1 MQSMHPDVRRR
12 GAIAA
17 VMAALLAAGCGAG
30 GGSGEAR
37 EENHP
42 LMRRALALKQANDV
56 DGAIRLYGEAVA
68 RNPGM
73 ARAHLQ
79 LAMLF
84 DQEPKEDFVRA
95 VYHYERYMELG
106 REAKT
111 KEHAAE
117 LLRRARLSYAAS
129 LPDRP
134 SEAVRMI
141 ADLKKENAL
150 LKEEINALQA
160 KAGAAAA
167 SASTAVRSFAPA
179 PPPPPTSSS
188 AAASRPRSPSAAP
201 AAGAAT
207 AAPARAPASLARP
220 VPAPAVV
227 QAQTY
232 TVQSGDALS
241 TIAVK
246 VYGDSSA
253 WRRIYDANKGLLPDP
268 GSVRPGQ
275 VLVIPR

>member
-1 MQSMHPDVRRR
+1 
-12 GAIAA
+12 
-17 VMAALLAAGCGAG
+17 MAALLAAGCGAG
-30 GGSGEAR
+30 GGAGEAR

-73 ARAHLQ
+73 SRAHLQ

-117 LLRRARLSYAAS
+117 LLRRARLSFAAS

-150 LKEEINALQA
+150 LKEEIVSLQS

-167 SASTAVRSFAPA
+167 ATAVRVSTPA
-179 PPPPPTSSS
+179 PPPASPT
-188 AAASRPRSPSAAP
+188 AAP
-201 AAGAAT
+201 ATARSRPSTSVPAAAT
-207 AAPARAPASLARP
+207 ASPARAPASLARP

-232 TVQSGDALS
+232 TVQAGDALS